1 MKMNAKVMA
10 QKMPSRKKQPC
21 IPKKSTTVG
30 NNLTTMKA
38 IAQAVNIPSVITKL
52 ETSLLS
58 ISEEMTY
65 GPGPIPKPY
74 AIMKTDKA
82 MIEIQLNWVTSYPS
96 VCR

>member
-1 MKMNAKVMA
+1 MKMNANVIA
-10 QKMPSRKKQPC
+10 QKAPSKKKQPC
-21 IPKKSTTVG
+21 IPNKLTTVG

-38 IAQAVNIPSVITKL
+38 IAQAVNIPSVTTML

-74 AIMKTDKA
+74 ATMKTDNA
-82 MIEIQLNWVTSYPS
+82 MIEIQLNLLTSYPS
-96 VCR
+96 VCK